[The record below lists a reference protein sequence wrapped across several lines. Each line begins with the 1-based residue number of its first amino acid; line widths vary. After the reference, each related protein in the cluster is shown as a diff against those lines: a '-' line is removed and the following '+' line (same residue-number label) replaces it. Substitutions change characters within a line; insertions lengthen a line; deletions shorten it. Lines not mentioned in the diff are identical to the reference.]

1 MMEVLE
7 IILVWLFFL
16 TVGYALGIGTVMV
29 MIYSNSMDRFIIFIS
44 GRLYYVDGEKVL
56 KVTEATKNP
65 LPAD

>member
-16 TVGYALGIGTVMV
+16 TAGYALGIGTVMV